1 MLEYRRWLGEA
12 HEWSPQLFAITAL
25 QYATLMALPLTFLEL
40 GSEFAALPVFGG
52 AALEVMRSM
61 LRRQLKRRVRWR
73 FMTEIARRALD
84 KRTLVPEADVE
95 SAFWAA
101 YLLERAIT
109 VDVPAVIAAGLAG
122 ASVLVL
128 AAPALGSSLIG
139 SLVGLLV
146 LSVGL
151 TIWSN
156 RFRQRASN
164 AVVEHRQRA
173 AGWVAAAERD
183 SGEIYG
189 ARARE
194 PFLAQLTRDMGKWT
208 SAESRLEQ
216 KRLQQRLLLGALFL
230 TGIWVILRSQ
240 HVDPFHLRPDHSL
253 SARSVAGLLLL
264 STGIPICYVFAE
276 HADSMLTAFASLRQ
290 LLPKKA
296 ASSPNPVRAL
306 VMRPMRLTAH
316 ALTYAY
322 PSAARGPVL
331 RELSFEIELDRL
343 TLIVAPN
350 GAGKTTLAR
359 LICGMLTP
367 DRGTLQVDGIGC
379 AEIARDDFGFVP
391 QNPLIIDTLT
401 IEENVRLV
409 APDADAEAIGRLL
422 FELGLERSI
431 GSLAG
436 ELSRGEQ
443 RRIAIARA
451 ILKEPR
457 LLLLDEPDVWLDK
470 TGREILARVLQRQ
483 LPARAVIVVSH
494 RADWLPTDARVIDL
508 ER

>member
-1 MLEYRRWLGEA
+1 MA
-12 HEWSPQLFAITAL
+12 AIAAL
-25 QYATLMALPLTFLEL
+25 QYATLMALPVTFLEL
-40 GSEFAALPVFGG
+40 GSQFAALPVFAG
-52 AALEVMRSM
+52 AALEVLRSII
-61 LRRQLKRRVRWR
+61 RRDLKGRVRWR

-84 KRTLVPEADVE
+84 KRTLVPEADVD

-109 VDVPAVIAAGLAG
+109 IDVPAVLAAGFAG

-128 AAPALGSSLIG
+128 AAPTLGSSLIG
-139 SLVGLLV
+139 SLIGLLA

-151 TIWSN
+151 TIWSS
-156 RFRQRASN
+156 RLRQRASD
-164 AVVEHRQRA
+164 AVVERRQRA
-173 AGWVAAAERD
+173 AGWIAAAERD
-183 SGEIYG
+183 GGEIYG

-194 PFLAQLTRDMGKWT
+194 PFLDRLTRDMAKWT
-208 SAESRLEQ
+208 TAENRLER
-216 KRLQQRLLLGALFL
+216 KRLQQRLLLAALFL
-230 TGIWVILRSQ
+230 TGVWVILRSQ
-240 HVDPFHLRPDHSL
+240 HIDPFHLRPDHSL
-253 SARSVAGLLLL
+253 SVRSVAGLLLL

-276 HADSMLTAFASLRQ
+276 HADSMLTAYASLKQ
-290 LLPKKA
+290 LLPMKA
-296 ASSPNPVRAL
+296 ASSPNPERAL
-306 VMRPMRLTAH
+306 AKRPMRLTAD
-316 ALTYAY
+316 ALTFAY

-331 RELSFEIELDRL
+331 TELSFDVALDRL

-367 DRGTLQVDGIGC
+367 DRGTLQVDGIVC

-391 QNPLIIDTLT
+391 QNPLIIDALS

-409 APDADAEAIGRLL
+409 APDAANEAIGRLL
-422 FELGLERSI
+422 SELGLQRPL
-431 GSLAG
+431 GQLAG

-451 ILKEPR
+451 ILKQPQ

-470 TGREILARVLQRQ
+470 TGRELLARKLLEQ
-483 LPARAVIVVSH
+483 LPARAVLVVSH
-494 RADWLPTDARVIDL
+494 RTDWLPVDARRIDL
-508 ER
+508 EC